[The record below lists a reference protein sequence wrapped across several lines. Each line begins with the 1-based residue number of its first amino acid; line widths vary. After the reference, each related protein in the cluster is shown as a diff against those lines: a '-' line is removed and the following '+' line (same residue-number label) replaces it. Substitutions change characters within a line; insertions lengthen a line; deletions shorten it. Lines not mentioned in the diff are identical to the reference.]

1 MKRVLMPIGIVLAC
15 IGIAIVLISNPK
27 RAVEVPPKIVPISVR
42 VIEAREETVQ
52 LAVESQGKLSLQD
65 ESTFQP
71 MWPVRL
77 SGFRRLLR
85 LAGMLLRVSL

>member
-42 VIEAREETVQ
+42 VIEARE
-52 LAVESQGKLSLQD
+52 
-65 ESTFQP
+65 
-71 MWPVRL
+71 
-77 SGFRRLLR
+77 
-85 LAGMLLRVSL
+85 